1 MIRCR
6 LLVAVATIALAGI
19 ATHYAQGA
27 LIEALAYL
35 LPALLLLVVLATR
48 SYPGERALLA
58 LIERKRRLRHGSTAG
73 LIGRQPSLR
82 AVVPRGGRLIAAS
95 LAERPPPSL
104 AAVSL
109 I

>member
-1 MIRCR
+1 
-6 LLVAVATIALAGI
+6 VGI
-19 ATHYAQGA
+19 AAFYAQGA
-27 LIEALAYL
+27 MIEALAYL

-58 LIERKRRLRHGSTAG
+58 VIERKRGPRHRSAAG

-82 AVVPRGGRLIAAS
+82 ALVPRGGRLIAAS
-95 LAERPPPSL
+95 LAERPPPAL

>member
-1 MIRCR
+1 MMRRR
-6 LLVAVATIALAGI
+6 LLIAVATIALAGI
-19 ATHYAQGA
+19 AAHYAQGA
-27 LIEALAYL
+27 MIQALAYL

-58 LIERKRRLRHGSTAG
+58 FIERRRRLRHGSAEG
-73 LIGRQPSLR
+73 LIGQQPILR
-82 AVVPRGGRLIAAS
+82 ALIPRGGRLIAAS
-95 LAERPPPSL
+95 LAERPPPTL